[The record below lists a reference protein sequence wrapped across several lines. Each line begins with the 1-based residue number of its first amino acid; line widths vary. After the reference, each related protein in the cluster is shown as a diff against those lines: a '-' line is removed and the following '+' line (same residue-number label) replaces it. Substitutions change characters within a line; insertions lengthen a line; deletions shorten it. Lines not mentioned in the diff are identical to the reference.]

1 MSIDLDAANKMI
13 AAGIQIA
20 RGLKLQPMTLCVLDT
35 GGHLVSAQRENKSAI
50 MRFEIAYGKAYGALG
65 IGHSTRFM
73 QESMAARNPQFL
85 TALSVASAGKTF
97 PVIGGVLIR
106 DAAGELVGALGVTGD
121 SGDNDERVAVAAI
134 EQCGFKADLS

>member
-1 MSIDLDAANKMI
+1 MPAAAVAAMPLDD
-13 AAGIQIA
+13 
-20 RGLKLQPMTLCVLDT
+20 V
-35 GGHLVSAQRENKSAI
+35 
-50 MRFEIAYGKAYGALG
+50 ALG
-65 IGHSTRFM
+65 GPPAVRTVFDVDSPR
-73 QESMAARNPQFL
+73 FL